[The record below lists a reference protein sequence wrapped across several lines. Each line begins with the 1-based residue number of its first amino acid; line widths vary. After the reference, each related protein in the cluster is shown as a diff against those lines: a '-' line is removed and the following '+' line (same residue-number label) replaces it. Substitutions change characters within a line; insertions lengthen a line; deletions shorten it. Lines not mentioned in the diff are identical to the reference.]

1 MTSQNPR
8 SAPVQEK
15 PPRPLAGSP
24 LRTSYAAVAG
34 LTFLLLGSA
43 AAPSEEAACSAQ
55 ALRCCE
61 LPAGAVTTQAPIRFG
76 AQVWPSRLAQS
87 PASVERLLALSPGD
101 LRFSLGPNW
110 RRQARLRLEM
120 TDEEIDALVAEGFAT
135 TQELESHIA
144 VMKRM
149 AAAGARLHLIVWE
162 PPPMPG
168 EPDFNA
174 AGAPRW
180 RVLSSAHVQLAARF
194 QVAHL
199 RHIASL
205 GLPLHAME
213 LSNEPDGSWNIKIA
227 PSDYVA
233 LIAAVRSEA
242 ARRKVALPLIYGPGA
257 SRASTTRPFLADPDK
272 ARELLRLVDVFSL
285 HTWDDAIGKDRITEI
300 EGVLADLARLEPPRP
315 IAVTEYGLARIDPAR
330 TEPELNARNRLPDS
344 VADTPAYRG
353 ASLAAFLQLFRG
365 RVSEVIYW
373 EFEDQSWGKGLFG
386 LLDAKASPKPIYDTY
401 RQLTR
406 GIAELAPSEI
416 GVAPDGRLA
425 VLSGSGGRRAFVV
438 NPGSAPIDVVLPAGR
453 VPVAYQSSCRAAPGH
468 IGVQLPPGGTL
479 SIELGPRP
487 VP

>member
-1 MTSQNPR
+1 MTSQRPR
-8 SAPVQEK
+8 SAPMQEK
-15 PPRPLAGSP
+15 PPRRPAGSP
-24 LRTSYAAVAG
+24 LPTSYTAVAG
-34 LTFLLLGSA
+34 LAFLLLGCA
-43 AAPSEEAACSAQ
+43 AALSEEAACSAQ

-61 LPAGAVTTQAPIRFG
+61 LPAGSVTMQAPIRFG
-76 AQVWPSRLAQS
+76 VQVWPSRLAQS

-110 RRQARLRLEM
+110 RRQGRLRLEM
-120 TDEEIDALVAEGFAT
+120 TDEEIEALVTEGFAT
-135 TQELESHIA
+135 TRELASHIA

-174 AGAPRW
+174 AGARRW

-194 QVAHL
+194 HVAHL
-199 RHIASL
+199 RYIASL
-205 GLPLHAME
+205 GLPLHALE

-233 LIAAVRSEA
+233 LVTAVRSEA
-242 ARRKVALPLIYGPGA
+242 ARHKVALPLIYGPGA
-257 SRASTTRPFLADPDK
+257 SRASTTRPFLADPGR

-285 HTWDDAIGKDRITEI
+285 HTWDDAVGKDRVTEI
-300 EGVLADLARLEPPRP
+300 ADVLADLARLGPPRP

-330 TEPELNARNRLPDS
+330 TEPELSASNRAPDS
-344 VADTPAYRG
+344 VANTPAYAG
-353 ASLAAFLQLFRG
+353 SSLAAFFQLFRG
-365 RVSEVIYW
+365 RIGEVMYW

-386 LLDAKASPKPIYDTY
+386 LLDAKASPKPIYDAY
-401 RQLTR
+401 RQVTR
-406 GIAELAPSEI
+406 SIAELAPGEI

-425 VLSGSGGRRAFVV
+425 ILSGSGGRRAFVV
-438 NPGSAPIDVVLPAGR
+438 NPDSAPIDVVLPAVR
-453 VPVAYQSSCRAAPGH
+453 APAAYQGSCRAAPGH
-468 IGVQLPPGGTL
+468 IGVQLPPGETL